1 MSTFDMN
8 NATDVAL
15 KIGCLRYIVFTHHVY
30 HHKLPKRLEYG
41 YEIIGKKK
49 KSS

>member
-15 KIGCLRYIVFTHHVY
+15 KLDDVERKI
-30 HHKLPKRLEYG
+30 KENKRKNKRPCRSDGASL
-41 YEIIGKKK
+41 
-49 KSS
+49 SC

>member
-15 KIGCLRYIVFTHHVY
+15 KLDDVERKIKENVI
-30 HHKLPKRLEYG
+30 E
-41 YEIIGKKK
+41 
-49 KSS
+49 

>member
-1 MSTFDMN
+1 MTTFDMN
-8 NATDVAL
+8 NATDEAL
-15 KIGCLRYIVFTHHVY
+15 SYEGRK

-41 YEIIGKKK
+41 YELIGKIK